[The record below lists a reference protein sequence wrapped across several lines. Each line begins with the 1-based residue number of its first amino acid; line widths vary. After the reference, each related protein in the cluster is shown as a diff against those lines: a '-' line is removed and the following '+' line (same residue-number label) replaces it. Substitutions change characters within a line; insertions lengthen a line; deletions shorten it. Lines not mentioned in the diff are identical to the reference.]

1 MTQQVKVGVGGG
13 RVGAEQG
20 QTEEGTL
27 IRSAS
32 QVFICCG
39 QTEDGDDSDA
49 DNENGNENDNDDV
62 DEDEVAVAGGCSCCQ
77 ENG

>member
-1 MTQQVKVGVGGG
+1 MVG
-13 RVGAEQG
+13 QG

-49 DNENGNENDNDDV
+49 DNDDV

>member
-1 MTQQVKVGVGGG
+1 M
-13 RVGAEQG
+13 RQG

-49 DNENGNENDNDDV
+49 DNDDV

>member
-1 MTQQVKVGVGGG
+1 MGV
-13 RVGAEQG
+13 VEQG

-49 DNENGNENDNDDV
+49 DNDDV

>member
-1 MTQQVKVGVGGG
+1 MV
-13 RVGAEQG
+13 AQG

-49 DNENGNENDNDDV
+49 DNDDV

>member
-1 MTQQVKVGVGGG
+1 M
-13 RVGAEQG
+13 AQG

-39 QTEDGDDSDA
+39 QTEDGNDSDA
-49 DNENGNENDNDDV
+49 DNEKENDNDDV

>member
-1 MTQQVKVGVGGG
+1 MVG
-13 RVGAEQG
+13 QG

-49 DNENGNENDNDDV
+49 DNDDV
-62 DEDEVAVAGGCSCCQ
+62 DEDEVAVAGGCSCWQ

>member
-1 MTQQVKVGVGGG
+1 MGVVG
-13 RVGAEQG
+13 QG

-49 DNENGNENDNDDV
+49 DNDDV